1 MKNNTSDS
9 RLEWFNVGEYKS
21 SNIVGDM
28 YTTPPAKVKGEMAN

>member
-21 SNIVGDM
+21 RPNIVGDM
-28 YTTPPAKVKGEMAN
+28 YTTPPAKVKGGI